1 MTKGNI
7 LLAILYTNRIIS
19 ICTLQG
25 EEEDQ
30 NYDRETVLRAISK
43 GRNVNSRE
51 WEGMAEDRDRW
62 R

>member
-25 EEEDQ
+25 EEEYQ
-30 NYDRETVLRAISK
+30 NHDRETVLRVISK

-51 WEGMAEDRDRW
+51 WVGMTEDRDRW